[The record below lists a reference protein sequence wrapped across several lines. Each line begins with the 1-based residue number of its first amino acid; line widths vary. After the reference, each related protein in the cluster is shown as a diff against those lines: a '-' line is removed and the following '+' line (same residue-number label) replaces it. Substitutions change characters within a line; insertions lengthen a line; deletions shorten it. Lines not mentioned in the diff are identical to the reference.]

1 MEPIKDNKGENKKED
16 SQKKDDIS
24 WIEKAEAK
32 IDETAE
38 KIHQSEAYRKAD
50 KKLEEATK
58 KLFRQAGRWW
68 GKL

>member
-1 MEPIKDNKGENKKED
+1 MEENKPKEKE
-16 SQKKDDIS
+16 STPEKKNDES